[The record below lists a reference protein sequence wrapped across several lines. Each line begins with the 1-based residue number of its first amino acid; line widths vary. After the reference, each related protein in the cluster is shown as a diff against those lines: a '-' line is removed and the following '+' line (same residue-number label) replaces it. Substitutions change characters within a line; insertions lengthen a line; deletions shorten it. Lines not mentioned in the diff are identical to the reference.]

1 VADLNLLDLL
11 SADHQNLLEAAPAIE
26 VLEVSQHL
34 SVERDLLF
42 PLISDRLSNGNDI
55 VEDLRQAERELEER
69 LRDFERDATE
79 EHEGRLKETI
89 EEHVTEQEQLFAR
102 LRELLPESDLLKPVE
117 TVALTLE
124 ERLLTPIRTW
134 LRAGRSV
141 SSSRTSPALP
151 TTRSIGCTTGRALGV
166 ADRGPR

>member
-117 TVALTLE
+117 TVAL
-124 ERLLTPIRTW
+124 
-134 LRAGRSV
+134 
-141 SSSRTSPALP
+141 
-151 TTRSIGCTTGRALGV
+151 SIGGAPTHAHPHLAEGGAIGELIEDVTSV
-166 ADRGPR
+166 ADHTLDRLHHRKGPGSS